1 MGKEEDMV
9 FQEDIVF
16 QEHLGAGLPHRSCHG
31 TQPLLRFAAEIQ

>member
-16 QEHLGAGLPHRSCHG
+16 QEPLGAGLPHRSCHG